1 MNVATP
7 LLSVNAE
14 CSSDGEGYNSVD
26 EFFFC
31 RPGTGN
37 DKLIGWD
44 LEGHTLP
51 DSFTVV
57 ASLILTEIAA
67 TAATFYMRVND
78 ELQMVG
84 LDGSG
89 SILFTTGGGALPQLF
104 CCRELFKPT
113 TLNINLPCK

>member
-1 MNVATP
+1 MDVATP

-57 ASLILTEIAA
+57 ASLMLTEIAA
-67 TAATFYMRVND
+67 TAAVFYLRVNG
-78 ELQMVG
+78 ELHKVN
-84 LDGSG
+84 LDGTDSTL
-89 SILFTTGGGALPQLF
+89 SVTPDIWLPPG
-104 CCRELFKPT
+104 EAP
-113 TLNINLPCK
+113 